1 MGRTVL
7 PFTQELYREEESW
20 RGFRRALRRED
31 RELFDALFAAAR
43 YHTAACTCAGRL
55 VPFDAIVMSILIE
68 ERRSARELSRRLEEL
83 ERRLAGRLPECP
95 GGS

>member
-43 YHTAACTCAGRL
+43 YHTAACTCAGRV
-55 VPFDAIVMSILIE
+55 VPFDAILMSILIE
-68 ERRSARELSRRLEEL
+68 ERRSVRDLSRRLEEL
-83 ERRLAGRLPECP
+83 ERRLAERLEACRGGR
-95 GGS
+95 

>member
-43 YHTAACTCAGRL
+43 YHTAACTCAGRV
-55 VPFDAIVMSILIE
+55 VPFDAILMSILVE
-68 ERRSARELSRRLEEL
+68 ERRAARELSHRIGEL
-83 ERRLAGRLPECP
+83 ERRLAKEQGECP